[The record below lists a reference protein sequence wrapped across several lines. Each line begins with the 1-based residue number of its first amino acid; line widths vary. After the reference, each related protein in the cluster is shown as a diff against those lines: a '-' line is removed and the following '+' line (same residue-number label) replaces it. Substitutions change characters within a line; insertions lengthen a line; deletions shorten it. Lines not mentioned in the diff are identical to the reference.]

1 MSTLDLPFYIQL
13 DSVLMLNV
21 SKLQD
26 IGKEAVYDVILT
38 ARVHNSNGVG
48 RVYTQ
53 ITLIDG
59 E

>member
-1 MSTLDLPFYIQL
+1 
-13 DSVLMLNV
+13 MLNTN
-21 SKLQD
+21 KLQD
-26 IGKEAVYDVILT
+26 VGKEAVSDVILT
-38 ARVHNSNGVG
+38 ARVYNSTGVG